1 MNSDPVREILKKEPF
16 EPFALLMSN
25 GERHEI
31 RQPEFA
37 IVSPSRLVILD
48 PVTDRL
54 SILSLIHV
62 AEIQMQQPKAKAS

>member
-1 MNSDPVREILKKEPF
+1 MNSETVREVLKQEPF
-16 EPFALLMSN
+16 EPFTLLMSN

-31 RQPEFA
+31 RHPEFA

-48 PVTDRL
+48 PVSDRL

-62 AEIQMQQPKAKAS
+62 AEIQMQQPKAQAS

>member
-1 MNSDPVREILKKEPF
+1 MNTDTIREILKKEPF

-31 RQPEFA
+31 RHPEFA
-37 IVSPSRLVILD
+37 MVSPSRLVILD

-54 SILSLIHV
+54 SILSLLHV
-62 AEIQMQQPKAKAS
+62 AEIQMIHPTARAS